1 MRDTT
6 KVANLNLVKE
16 TKKKTNSKVSA
27 LSPRE
32 IVSEL
37 DRDVIGQENAKK
49 AVAVALRN
57 RWRRQA
63 LDEQM
68 REEVLPKNILMIGP
82 IGVGKTTLTNLLA
95 ESFGYDTFLEKPSE
109 NPFLADF
116 YENPSQA
123 ALGAQ
128 LFFLFQRVKQIQEIK
143 QDDIFTPTRVSDF
156 LLDKDQLFAKATLN
170 DQELKLYQQ
179 IYDYL
184 SLDLPTPDLVIYL
197 QADTKTLHNRVI
209 HRGIQME
216 KKVSFEY
223 LDLLNESY
231 KNFFFEY
238 ERSPVLIVNSEHLD
252 LESNE
257 EDFNLLLD
265 KMLEYF
271 NNPEGTK
278 MYFNPSPVLI

>member
-1 MRDTT
+1 
-6 KVANLNLVKE
+6 
-16 TKKKTNSKVSA
+16 
-27 LSPRE
+27 
-32 IVSEL
+32 
-37 DRDVIGQENAKK
+37 
-49 AVAVALRN
+49 
-57 RWRRQA
+57 
-63 LDEQM
+63 
-68 REEVLPKNILMIGP
+68 
-82 IGVGKTTLTNLLA
+82 
-95 ESFGYDTFLEKPSE
+95 
-109 NPFLADF
+109 
-116 YENPSQA
+116 
-123 ALGAQ
+123 
-128 LFFLFQRVKQIQEIK
+128 
-143 QDDIFTPTRVSDF
+143 
-156 LLDKDQLFAKATLN
+156 LFAKATLN